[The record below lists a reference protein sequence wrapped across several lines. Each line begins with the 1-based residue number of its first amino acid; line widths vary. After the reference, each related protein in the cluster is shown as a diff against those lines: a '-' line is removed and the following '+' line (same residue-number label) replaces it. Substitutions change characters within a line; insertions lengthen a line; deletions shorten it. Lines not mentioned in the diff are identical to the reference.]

1 MSSYTIR
8 LKNLLDS
15 GFQIWDTERPFPLFS
30 ESHRAEL
37 QKMIEDHYYMQ
48 EIGFETPQTF
58 KHYLNTRMREIM
70 PKYNAM
76 FETVTA
82 YNPDMFEKWAQDEYY
97 GHNGHQG
104 SKGHQ
109 GSFTAGAHKDTHTI
123 NKDKATDISYQFET
137 PMNMTSITNPSPD
150 HMSGATRN
158 DIDERVNEDDIKER
172 KDYDSYQDTD
182 SYIDDD
188 NHMNTH
194 TEKRNYM
201 ENIEQYRAQI
211 HDIDRLII
219 EELGDLF
226 MMIF

>member
-30 ESHRAEL
+30 EGHRAEL

-82 YNPDMFEKWAQDEYY
+82 YDPNMLEKWSEDE
-97 GHNGHQG
+97 HDG
-104 SKGHQ
+104 SKEHE
-109 GSFTAGAHKDTHTI
+109 GSFTAGSHLDKHTL
-123 NKDKATDISYQFET
+123 NKNGVTDISYQFET
-137 PMNMTSITNPSPD
+137 PMNIGSINSDSPN
-150 HMSGATRN
+150 HMSGANRN
-158 DIDERVNEDDIKER
+158 DLAQRVNEDDIAER
-172 KDYDSYQDTD
+172 TDTD
-182 SYIDDD
+182 SYTDTDDYT
-188 NHMNTH
+188 NTH
-194 TEKRNYM
+194 KEKRNYM

-219 EELGDLF
+219 EELADLF

>member
-76 FETVTA
+76 FETVKA
-82 YNPDMFEKWAQDEYY
+82 YDPNMLEKWSQDEHH
-97 GHNGHQG
+97 GSNDHDG
-104 SKGHQ
+104 SKGHE
-109 GSFTAGAHKDTHTI
+109 GAFTAGSHTDTHTI
-123 NKDKATDISYQFET
+123 NQNGARDISYQFDT
-137 PMNMTSITNPSPD
+137 PMNIPSINSDSPD

-158 DIDERVNEDDIKER
+158 DIAQRTNQDTIGTRTDN
-172 KDYDSYQDTD
+172 DSYTESD
-182 SYIDDD
+182 SYTDHDDY
-188 NHMNTH
+188 MNTH

>member
-15 GFQIWDTERPFPLFS
+15 GFQIWDSERPFPLFS

-82 YNPDMFEKWAQDEYY
+82 YNPDMFEKQEQII
-97 GHNGHQG
+97 GG
-104 SKGHQ
+104 SRGEHR
-109 GSFTAGAHKDTHTI
+109 GTFTAGAHKDTHTI

-137 PMNMTSITNPSPD
+137 PMNMTSVTNPSPD

-172 KDYDSYQDTD
+172 KDTD
-182 SYIDDD
+182 NYTDINTDD
-188 NHMNTH
+188 HTR

-219 EELGDLF
+219 EELADLF

>member
-8 LKNLLDS
+8 LKNLLES

-82 YNPDMFEKWAQDEYY
+82 YNPDMLEKWSQDE
-97 GHNGHQG
+97 HHDHKQ
-104 SKGHQ
+104 HE
-109 GSFTAGAHKDTHTI
+109 GSFTAGAHKDTHTL
-123 NKDKATDISYQFET
+123 NKGGNVTDISYQFET
-137 PMNMTSITNPSPD
+137 PMNVNSITTSSPD

-172 KDYDSYQDTD
+172 VDYDSYNDH
-182 SYIDDD
+182 DDYT
-188 NHMNTH
+188 NTH

-201 ENIEQYRAQI
+201 DNIEQYRAQI

-219 EELGDLF
+219 EELADLF

>member
-76 FETVTA
+76 FETVKA
-82 YNPDMFEKWAQDEYY
+82 YDPDMLEKWSQDEHH
-97 GHNGHQG
+97 GD
-104 SKGHQ
+104 KGHQ
-109 GSFTAGAHKDTHTI
+109 GAFTAGAHTDTHTI
-123 NKDKATDISYQFET
+123 NADGGARDISYQFDT

-158 DIDERVNEDDIKER
+158 DIGERVNRDTMAQRTDN
-172 KDYDSYQDTD
+172 DSYQDTD
-182 SYIDDD
+182 NYT
-188 NHMNTH
+188 NTH

-219 EELGDLF
+219 EELADLF